1 MMSNYSMKKKVDL
14 DYEATLEKVK
24 AELKEEGFGVLSEID
39 MKQTFKDKIGEDFNK
54 YIILGACNPKF
65 AYKALQME
73 EDIGLLLPCNVVVS
87 TSDSGDTTVAII
99 NPMEV
104 MNLPNNQ
111 EIKELAKEIK
121 ERLERVI
128 KNM

>member
-1 MMSNYSMKKKVDL
+1 MSNYSLKKRVDL
-14 DYEATLEKVK
+14 DYEEALAKVK
-24 AELKEEGFGVLSEID
+24 AELKKEGFGVLTETD
-39 MKQTFKDKIGEDFNK
+39 MQQTFKEKIGEDFNK

-65 AYKALQME
+65 AYQALQLQ
-73 EDIGLLLPCNVVVS
+73 EDIGLLLPCNLVVY
-87 TSDSGDTTVAII
+87 TSDSGDTTVAAI
-99 NPMEV
+99 NPLEV
-104 MNLPNNQ
+104 MDLTHNQ

>member
-1 MMSNYSMKKKVDL
+1 
-14 DYEATLEKVK
+14 
-24 AELKEEGFGVLSEID
+24 
-39 MKQTFKDKIGEDFNK
+39 
-54 YIILGACNPKF
+54 
-65 AYKALQME
+65 ME

-111 EIKELAKEIK
+111 DIKELAKEIK

>member
-1 MMSNYSMKKKVDL
+1 MKKKVDL
-14 DYEATLEKVK
+14 NYEDALEKVR

>member
-1 MMSNYSMKKKVDL
+1 MSNYSMKKKVDL
-14 DYEATLEKVK
+14 DYEDAIEKVK
-24 AELKEEGFGVLSEID
+24 AELKKEGFGVLSEID

-65 AYKALQME
+65 AYKVLQME
-73 EDIGLLLPCNVVVS
+73 EDIGLLLPCNVIVS
-87 TSDSGDTTVAII
+87 TSDSGDTTVAVI
-99 NPMEV
+99 NPMAV
-104 MNLPNNQ
+104 MNLSNNE
-111 EIKELAKEIK
+111 EIKKLAKEIK

>member
-1 MMSNYSMKKKVDL
+1 MSNYSMKKKVDL
-14 DYEATLEKVK
+14 NYEDALEKVK

-111 EIKELAKEIK
+111 DIKELAKEIK

>member
-1 MMSNYSMKKKVDL
+1 MKKKVDL

-73 EDIGLLLPCNVVVS
+73 EDIGLLLPCNVVVYI
-87 TSDSGDTTVAII
+87 SDSGDTTVAII

>member
-1 MMSNYSMKKKVDL
+1 MKKKVDL

-24 AELKEEGFGVLSEID
+24 AELKKEGFGVLSEID

-111 EIKELAKEIK
+111 DIKELAKEIK

>member
-111 EIKELAKEIK
+111 DIKELAKEIK

>member
-1 MMSNYSMKKKVDL
+1 MSNYSMKKKVDL
-14 DYEATLEKVK
+14 DYEDAIEKVK
-24 AELKEEGFGVLSEID
+24 AELKKEGFGVLSEID

-65 AYKALQME
+65 AYKVLQME
-73 EDIGLLLPCNVVVS
+73 EDIGLLLPCNVIVS
-87 TSDSGDTTVAII
+87 TSDSGDTIVAVI
-99 NPMEV
+99 NPMAV
-104 MNLPNNQ
+104 MNLSNNE
-111 EIKELAKEIK
+111 EIKKLAKEIK

>member
-1 MMSNYSMKKKVDL
+1 MKKKVDL

-24 AELKEEGFGVLSEID
+24 AELKKEGFGVLSEID

>member
-1 MMSNYSMKKKVDL
+1 M
-14 DYEATLEKVK
+14 K

-73 EDIGLLLPCNVVVS
+73 EDIGLLLPCNVVVY

>member
-1 MMSNYSMKKKVDL
+1 MKKKVDL
-14 DYEATLEKVK
+14 NYEDALEKVR

-73 EDIGLLLPCNVVVS
+73 EDIGLLLPCNVVVY

>member
-1 MMSNYSMKKKVDL
+1 MKKKVDL
-14 DYEATLEKVK
+14 NYEDALEKVK

-73 EDIGLLLPCNVVVS
+73 EDIGLLLPCNVVVY
-87 TSDSGDTTVAII
+87 TSDSGDTSVAII

>member
-24 AELKEEGFGVLSEID
+24 AELKKEGFGVLSEID

>member
-24 AELKEEGFGVLSEID
+24 AELKKEGFGVLSEID

-111 EIKELAKEIK
+111 DIKELAKEIK

>member
-1 MMSNYSMKKKVDL
+1 MSNYSMKKKVDL
-14 DYEATLEKVK
+14 NYEDALEKVK

-73 EDIGLLLPCNVVVS
+73 EDIGLLLPCNVVVY
-87 TSDSGDTTVAII
+87 TSDSGDTSVAII

>member
-1 MMSNYSMKKKVDL
+1 MKKKVDL

-111 EIKELAKEIK
+111 DIKELAKEIK

>member
-1 MMSNYSMKKKVDL
+1 MSNYSMKKKVDL

-111 EIKELAKEIK
+111 DIKELAKEIK